1 MAADTGYSML
11 DAVARVAASPT
22 ANVTTFGVLK
32 VQADRLDREY
42 LENWASELN
51 VTDPL
56 TQALD
61 DAGLA

>member
-1 MAADTGYSML
+1 ML
-11 DAVARVAASPT
+11 LLARVAASPT